1 MNSPTTNR
9 ELVHRKDKSYTT
21 TTNTIANTIANTIT
35 HKNTNTITKTNQR
48 VYPFVDS
55 LVDSLYEQCD
65 KLIDEHIQLESEKSI
80 FMMFVIM
87 YFAVHLKIKNNV
99 FVMPEEERKQVIK
112 QILTEFIRNPEKRTL
127 CIQHFERQFR
137 TLFDDNTVIPTINEG
152 GPLDY
157 TATHL
162 ESKRP

>member
-1 MNSPTTNR
+1 MNSPNTNDMTNR
-9 ELVHRKDKSYTT
+9 KHFHRKDKYCTSTI
-21 TTNTIANTIANTIT
+21 NTI
-35 HKNTNTITKTNQR
+35 TNTITTTITNTNTNTNHR
-48 VYPFVDS
+48 VYPFVDT

-112 QILTEFIRNPEKRTL
+112 QILSEFIRNPEKRTL
-127 CIQHFERQFR
+127 CIRHFERQFR
-137 TLFDDNTVIPTINEG
+137 TLFDDNTIIPTINEA
-152 GPLDY
+152 GPVDY
-157 TATHL
+157 IDF
-162 ESKRP
+162 ER